1 MATRKFRK
9 SKSRTTSRR
18 PKRTVRR
25 HRTSTAGKILPPL
38 DVRSKKHLSEFEK
51 RLKKGPLMI
60 MMVYAD
66 WCGACHT
73 MMPHFDA
80 AAKSPGR
87 SIQAVKVNEQMLQ
100 DVNKSINEKV
110 NKSAKPLNVE
120 GYPSI
125 IVVDNKGNAVTE
137 IEPVRNTE
145 SMTALMAQAGP
156 LAETAGINRTN
167 QNPNN
172 VVNNV
177 VKTGIKNIVSNVNNS
192 VANENPINVNNASNA
207 MAMTVNNA
215 SNAMEM
221 TTNNASNAMVMNVN
235 NASNAMA
242 MTSNVASMTANNK
255 NKKLLTN
262 LGIENQGLVIG
273 VPKGNNMNLNSR
285 NADVGEDELLGSIA
299 SKNNK
304 NKNIKLASISP
315 NKLANAGLNT
325 EKSVKESLKEATAP
339 SPLNT
344 FGSVKNESK
353 GPAISANIKKEAE
366 AVTSL
371 AAPLMPPSV
380 GSDMEESE
388 SISNK
393 LTAEQKVGGGGYNRK
408 DGGSLY
414 SAMARTT
421 YLLAPAA
428 GLLATAAMVMKGKK
442 RKSSKKN
449 RKTNKTHRRRR

>member
-1 MATRKFRK
+1 
-9 SKSRTTSRR
+9 
-18 PKRTVRR
+18 
-25 HRTSTAGKILPPL
+25 
-38 DVRSKKHLSEFEK
+38 
-51 RLKKGPLMI
+51 MI

-192 VANENPINVNNASNA
+192 AANENPINVNNTSNA

-221 TTNNASNAMVMNVN
+221 TTNNATNLMN
-235 NASNAMA
+235 

-262 LGIENQGLVIG
+262 LGIENQGLVTG

-285 NADVGEDELLGSIA
+285 NVDVGEDELLGSIA